1 MHGRRA
7 QAIRTADQRRLV
19 LPQRQEPTGLS
30 IFDYLFAFT
39 GARSMLF
46 AIPAQT
52 ILAGEY
58 APAPC

>member
-1 MHGRRA
+1 MHGYRA
-7 QAIRTADQRRLV
+7 QAIGTSDGRLV
-19 LPQRQEPTGLS
+19 LPQRQEPTGVS